1 MERDRNLFQAIEDL
15 EENLPEKSKTQEMKK
30 PPKKVKLAKRSN
42 GEIHA
47 ELIKPINRDEWI
59 EKIWKTEKMESHEN
73 AEPVEILYWF
83 KYNGAKNQ
91 GLKIRVSRYEMV
103 SWTLLFTSS
112 DNFLQHPI
120 VKHLKT
126 LQDVKFASWIPLNY
140 DLKIQEQKLFSVT
153 LQGSR

>member
-1 MERDRNLFQAIEDL
+1 
-15 EENLPEKSKTQEMKK
+15 MKK

-103 SWTLLFTSS
+103 S
-112 DNFLQHPI
+112 
-120 VKHLKT
+120 
-126 LQDVKFASWIPLNY
+126 
-140 DLKIQEQKLFSVT
+140 
-153 LQGSR
+153 

>member
-1 MERDRNLFQAIEDL
+1 MRKVKFDQKTRCKICLKNLIQNAIKLDQVLGRASEKQLRFVAENLERDRDLFQAIEDL
-15 EENLPEKSKTQEMKK
+15 EENLQEKSKTQEMKK

-47 ELIKPINRDEWI
+47 ELIKPIDRDEWI

-91 GLKIRVSRYEMV
+91 GLKISKVSHRFM
-103 SWTLLFTSS
+103 SGLALTLG
-112 DNFLQHPI
+112 
-120 VKHLKT
+120 
-126 LQDVKFASWIPLNY
+126 LN
-140 DLKIQEQKLFSVT
+140 
-153 LQGSR
+153 